1 MLPVGIAVLLPAQRA
16 GNVMHHGGKFQDLL
30 RVSVQSFQFPDGLCH
45 RPDLEK
51 VVDIVVVSLVK
62 RNHLLNRS

>member
-1 MLPVGIAVLLPAQRA
+1 
-16 GNVMHHGGKFQDLL
+16 MHHGGKFQDLL

-51 VVDIVVVSLVK
+51 MVDIVVVSLVK